1 MFRHFSKKLVYL
13 HLWRHNS
20 LLKTYL
26 QKPEKLIKWLFFS
39 SWLERTKFLSY
50 ERYFAFY
57 SNVRVWFR
65 SKLIRHYSQMLT
77 FLMMPSKNKWHQLGE
92 VFKKSTN
99 ISLCNL
105 QSALIKM
112 RLRRRSFLVNSARY
126 FKTFSWQT
134 TCGRLLLSY
143 PQLKWIDTCYQW
155 TICKDL
161 QILHVTQFQSPIQF
175 FFNEEM
181 LKSSV
186 RHILLLV
193 RACGISFICN
203 NKSNVFWN
211 LSMRNA
217 RVNGGNIRNSTV
229 YWDRNSRSVTYDQKP
244 EATASEM
251 PAQRCTICAKCP
263 NTEFF
268 LVCIFPY

>member
-1 MFRHFSKKLVYL
+1 
-13 HLWRHNS
+13 
-20 LLKTYL
+20 
-26 QKPEKLIKWLFFS
+26 
-39 SWLERTKFLSY
+39 
-50 ERYFAFY
+50 
-57 SNVRVWFR
+57 
-65 SKLIRHYSQMLT
+65 
-77 FLMMPSKNKWHQLGE
+77 MMPSKNKWHQLGE

-155 TICKDL
+155 TICKHL
-161 QILHVTQFQSPIQF
+161 QILHVTQFQSPLQF

-181 LKSSV
+181 VKSSV

-193 RACGISFICN
+193 RACGISFIYS

-217 RVNGGNIRNSTV
+217 TVNGGNIRKNTV
-229 YWDRNSRSVTYDQKP
+229 YWDRDSRSVTYDQKP

-251 PAQRCTICAKCP
+251 PAQMYNMWKVSKYGIFSGLYFP
-263 NTEFF
+263 LFISNTGKYGLEKTPYLHIFHIVVF
-268 LVCIFPY
+268 QTRLCLDSTLLWRISWLVISKVIWRSFNPFMLNDKKWENIL